1 VPLFVSSYRI
11 NRMSLLHSSITLG
24 SSVETQYFVSHTKQ
38 SRSAYQLRNHYSND
52 VSFLIP
58 TFANFPD
65 FRINPD
71 LLNMKLEDY
80 ATGKL
85 LLVNKPYKWTSFD
98 VVGKIRNAFKPLKLK
113 VGHAGTL
120 DPLAT
125 GLLIICTG
133 KMTKQIDSFQA
144 QEKEYTGTFTLGATT
159 PTYDLESEVD
169 QTFDISN
176 ITEAQLYEACKP
188 FIGDIQQYPPAHSA
202 IKIDGERL
210 YEKARRGEEVELRL
224 RNVTISEFELTRVEL
239 PEVDFRVVCSKG
251 TYIRSLANDF
261 GKTLNN
267 GAYLSRLRRTRS
279 GNFNVTDAHEVMEL
293 VTSIRDL
300 KATEQAPEE

>member
-1 VPLFVSSYRI
+1 
-11 NRMSLLHSSITLG
+11 MKKT
-24 SSVETQYFVSHTKQ
+24 
-38 SRSAYQLRNHYSND
+38 YSD
-52 VSFLIP
+52 IQE
-58 TFANFPD
+58 FA
-65 FRINPD
+65 
-71 LLNMKLEDY
+71 E
-80 ATGKL
+80 GQL

-144 QEKEYTGTFTLGATT
+144 EEKEYTGTMVLGATT
-159 PTYDLESEVD
+159 PTYDLESEPEQQFATD
-169 QTFDISN
+169 HL
-176 ITEAQLYEACKP
+176 TEEQIKQACQQ
-188 FIGDIQQYPPAHSA
+188 FTGDIQQYPPAHSA

-224 RNVTISEFELTRVEL
+224 RSVTISEFEITRIEL

-251 TYIRSLANDF
+251 TYIRSLVNDF
-261 GKTLNN
+261 GKALDN

-279 GNFNVTDAHEVMEL
+279 GNFKAEDAWEVMEL
-293 VTSIRDL
+293 VNTIREL
-300 KATEQAPEE
+300 KVIEH

>member
-1 VPLFVSSYRI
+1 
-11 NRMSLLHSSITLG
+11 MST
-24 SSVETQYFVSHTKQ
+24 T
-38 SRSAYQLRNHYSND
+38 
-52 VSFLIP
+52 SFTNIQQ
-58 TFANFPD
+58 FAD
-65 FRINPD
+65 
-71 LLNMKLEDY
+71 
-80 ATGKL
+80 GQL

-98 VVGKIRNAFKPLKLK
+98 VVGKLRNAFKPLKLK

-133 KMTKQIDSFQA
+133 KMTKQIDTFQA
-144 QEKEYTGTFTLGATT
+144 EEKEYTGTMVLGATT
-159 PTYDLESEVD
+159 PTYDLESEPEIK
-169 QTFDISN
+169 FDTAHL
-176 ITEAQLYEACKP
+176 TEEQIKAACAQ
-188 FIGDIQQYPPAHSA
+188 FTGDIQQYPPAHSA

-224 RNVTISEFELTRVEL
+224 RNVTITEFEITRIEL

-261 GKTLNN
+261 GAALNN

-279 GNFNVTDAHEVMEL
+279 GNYRIEDAHEVLEL
-293 VTSIRDL
+293 VNTIRELKSVGTVGDSSIIGH
-300 KATEQAPEE
+300 

>member
-1 VPLFVSSYRI
+1 
-11 NRMSLLHSSITLG
+11 MTL
-24 SSVETQYFVSHTKQ
+24 ST
-38 SRSAYQLRNHYSND
+38 L
-52 VSFLIP
+52 
-58 TFANFPD
+58 
-65 FRINPD
+65 
-71 LLNMKLEDY
+71 KLEDF
-80 ATGKL
+80 AEGKL
-85 LLVNKPYKWTSFD
+85 LLVNKPYRWTSFD
-98 VVGKIRNAFKPLKLK
+98 VVGKLRNAFKPLKLK

-133 KMTKQIDSFQA
+133 KMTKQIDTFQA

-169 QTFDISN
+169 QTFDITH
-176 ITEAQLYEACKP
+176 ITPDQIQAACNQ

-202 IKIDGERL
+202 LKVNGERL
-210 YEKARRGEEVELRL
+210 YEKARRGEEVELKPRS
-224 RNVTISEFELTRVEL
+224 VTISEMEITRMEL

-261 GKTLNN
+261 GKALNN

-279 GNFNVTDAHEVMEL
+279 GDFSIEDASEVMEL
-293 VTSIRDL
+293 VNTIREL
-300 KATEQAPEE
+300 KND